1 MGLMFNGLLF
11 FPVTP
16 YQGDG
21 SVDLDE
27 LAAHVGRGVDAGAGG
42 VFVACGT
49 GEFSALEPDEYAEV
63 ARAAVAAAGG
73 RVPVFA
79 GAGGPVRTAR
89 RFTDLAKGAGA
100 DGVLLLPPYLTEA
113 AGAGLVDYVRAATR
127 EDLPVIVYNRANA
140 RFDEASAVAVARL
153 PQVIGFKDGAGDLD
167 LMIRIVRA
175 VRDDAVRDDAVRDDA
190 VRDAERDRG
199 TRHPFFFFNGMPT
212 AEVTQRAYR
221 AIGVPLYSSA
231 AFAFAPQVALAYYH
245 ALEQDDQPTL
255 DALERAFYHPLARLR
270 AKGTGYAVSLI
281 KAGVELAGYPTGGV
295 RPPLTAVTREHRE
308 ELARIL
314 AAGLAAVPA
323 AVAHGG

>member
-1 MGLMFNGLLF
+1 MGVMFNGLLF

-16 YQGDG
+16 YRGDG
-21 SVDLDE
+21 DVDLDE
-27 LAAHVGRGVDAGAGG
+27 LAAHAGRGVDAGAGG
-42 VFVACGT
+42 VFAACGT

-63 ARAAVAAAGG
+63 VRVAVAAIGG

-89 RFTDLAKGAGA
+89 RFCDLAMGAGA

-113 AGAGLVDYVRAATR
+113 AGPGLVDYVRAATR

-140 RFDEASAVAVARL
+140 RFNEDSAVAVARL

-175 VRDDAVRDDAVRDDA
+175 VRDDAVRDQEA
-190 VRDAERDRG
+190 
-199 TRHPFFFFNGMPT
+199 THPFFFFNGMPT

-231 AFAFAPQVALAYYH
+231 AFAFAPQVALAYYR
-245 ALEQDDQPTL
+245 ALEHDEVAVL
-255 DALERAFYHPLARLR
+255 DALERSFYHPLARLR

-295 RPPLTAVTREHRE
+295 RPPLTTVAREHRDGP
-308 ELARIL
+308 AHIV
-314 AAGLAAVPA
+314 AAGLTAIP
-323 AVAHGG
+323 